1 MKRIGAL
8 LIIVGSLLGLLI
20 SIYNY
25 FSPAGFLSPLSDTAG
40 SAGALLVIGSTA
52 LMLIAGLVLLSGRFN
67 VLAIVAIAGVLLDIL
82 GTGFAAM
89 LLQSPPLLVAMAV
102 AGIGWLLWVFG
113 PRPRAAMA

>member
-20 SIYNY
+20 SIFNY
-25 FSPAGFLSPLSDTAG
+25 FSPAGLLSPLSDTAG
-40 SAGALLVIGSTA
+40 TPGALLVVGSTA
-52 LMLIAGLVLLSGRFN
+52 IMLIAGLVLLSGRFSA
-67 VLAIVAIAGVLLDIL
+67 LAIIAIVGVLLDVL

-102 AGIGWLLWVFG
+102 AGLGWLLWVFG
-113 PRPRAAMA
+113 PRQRPAMA